1 MKKYVITA
9 KENNCIL
16 AMGRAPEEQDLVNM
30 IPKITS
36 EMLRTQPDQTVNV
49 INRLIDAV
57 NELQRK
63 KQYNRKGRSS
73 TFAPF
78 PNSTSLAPV
87 AMGLVFFYFYLR
99 DIVQVKIKI

>member
-1 MKKYVITA
+1 MEKYIITV
-9 KENNCIL
+9 KEDNRIL
-16 AMGRAPEEQDLVNM
+16 AMGKEPEEQDLVNM

-63 KQYNRKGRSS
+63 KQYNGKGGSL
-73 TFAPF
+73 TFFSF
-78 PNSTSLAPV
+78 P
-87 AMGLVFFYFYLR
+87 
-99 DIVQVKIKI
+99 

>member
-1 MKKYVITA
+1 MEKYIITVKA
-9 KENNCIL
+9 DNRIL
-16 AMGRAPEEQDLVNM
+16 AMGRAPEEQGLVNM

-63 KQYNRKGRSS
+63 KQYNRKGGSL
-73 TFAPF
+73 TFFSF
-78 PNSTSLAPV
+78 P
-87 AMGLVFFYFYLR
+87 
-99 DIVQVKIKI
+99 